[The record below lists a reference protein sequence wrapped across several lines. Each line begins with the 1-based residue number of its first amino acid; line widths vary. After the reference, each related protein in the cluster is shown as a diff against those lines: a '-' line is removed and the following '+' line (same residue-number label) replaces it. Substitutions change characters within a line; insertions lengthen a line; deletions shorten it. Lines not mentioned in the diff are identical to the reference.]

1 MTNDST
7 AHDSNTHGDVTHDVP
22 TDDVPTDDVPTLSHD
37 QAQRLSDRLH
47 RTFRS
52 GVTRPIRWRQAQ
64 LDALARLLRDNAAEL
79 TRAVHADLGKPA
91 AETKLME
98 IGLVLD
104 EIRFVRARVR
114 RWSARHPKP
123 MPLLMQPAVGWTLAE
138 PKGVALII
146 SPWNYPLMLT
156 FEPLADAIA
165 AGCCACLKPSE
176 LSPRTSALIASLV
189 PRYLDPDAVAVVQGG
204 ATETGMLLDLPFDH
218 LFYTGGGRVGRIVMA
233 AAAKRLTPVTLELGG
248 KSPVFV
254 DGTANLE
261 VAARRI
267 AWGRFINAGQTC
279 VAPDYVL
286 ATPDVI
292 GPLTERI
299 VVAVRRMFGDDPKQ
313 SASFGRIVSERH
325 VRRLAAL
332 LPAGDD
338 GPHVACGGEVD
349 VAARYVA
356 PTVLTGVSPD
366 DPVMQEEI
374 FGPILPVLEV
384 ADAREA
390 VAFVTA
396 RDRPLA
402 AYVFSRDRRTR
413 TLFERET
420 SSGALGF
427 GLTLGHLTSSRLP
440 FGGVG
445 GSGMGAYHGKAG
457 FLEFSHVKTVVG
469 KPSLPDTLSL
479 AYPPYDRLKRTLAD
493 IVTLHGRAR

>member
-1 MTNDST
+1 MSGEDS
-7 AHDSNTHGDVTHDVP
+7 AFAWSNV
-22 TDDVPTDDVPTLSHD
+22 
-37 QAQRLSDRLH
+37 QARDLFDRMARRFH
-47 RTFRS
+47 S
-52 GVTRPIRWRQAQ
+52 GATRPIRWRHAQ
-64 LDALARLLRDNAAEL
+64 LDALSQMLRDNSAAL
-79 TRAVHADLGKPA
+79 AHAVHADLGKPA
-91 AETKLME
+91 AETALME
-98 IGLVLD
+98 IGLVMD
-104 EIRFVRARVR
+104 EIRFLHPRIG
-114 RWSARHPKP
+114 RWAARHPKL
-123 MPLLMQPAVGWTLAE
+123 MPWLMQPAVGWTLAE

-176 LSPRTSALIASLV
+176 LSPNTSALIASLV
-189 PRYLDPDAVAVVQGG
+189 PRYLDRDAFCVVQGG
-204 ATETGMLLDLPFDH
+204 AAETGMLLDMPFDH
-218 LFYTGGGRVGRIVMA
+218 VFYTGGGRVGRIVMA
-233 AAAKRLTPVTLELGG
+233 AAARHLTPVTLELGG

-254 DGTANLE
+254 DGTTNLD

-286 ATPDVI
+286 ATPNVI
-292 GPLTERI
+292 DPLTKR
-299 VVAVRRMFGDDPKQ
+299 VAAAIRRFFGDDPKHCD
-313 SASFGRIVSERH
+313 SYGRIVNERH
-325 VRRLAAL
+325 TRRLAAL
-332 LPAGDD
+332 LPTTSDGDHAIHD
-338 GPHVACGGEVD
+338 GPYVVCGGEVD

-356 PTVLTGVSPD
+356 PTVLRGVRAD

-374 FGPILPVLEV
+374 FGPILPIMQV

-390 VAFVTA
+390 VDFITS

-402 AYVFSRDRRTR
+402 AYVFSRNRGTR
-413 TLFERET
+413 VLFERET

-427 GLTLGHLTSSRLP
+427 GLPLGHLASSRLP

-469 KPSLPDTLSL
+469 KPSFPDTLAL
-479 AYPPYDRLKRTLAD
+479 AYPPYDRVRRTL
-493 IVTLHGRAR
+493 IRLIMPHGGAGRRP